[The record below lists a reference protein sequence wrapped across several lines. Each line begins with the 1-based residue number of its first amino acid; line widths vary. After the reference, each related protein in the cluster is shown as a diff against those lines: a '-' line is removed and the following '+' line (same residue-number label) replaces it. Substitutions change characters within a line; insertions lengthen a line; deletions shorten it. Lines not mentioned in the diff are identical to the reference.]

1 RSFIERTL
9 AFPDNIGI
17 EATQTGTASPTPGQ
31 AAPSPAA
38 GPRPAQSVVAHWSIV
53 RLPENPMM
61 PRLFD
66 ERVGF
71 FSNQR
76 VDFSRPD
83 HRSATRRFI
92 TRYRLECSDR
102 RE

>member
-1 RSFIERTL
+1 VPAAVR
-9 AFPDNIGI
+9 
-17 EATQTGTASPTPGQ
+17 
-31 AAPSPAA
+31 AAPGA
-38 GPRPAQSVVAHWSIV
+38 SVLAHWSIV

-71 FSNQR
+71 FSNVR
-76 VDFSRPD
+76 ARWT
-83 HRSATRRFI
+83 SAPVSTARRRRYI

-102 RE
+102 RTPATCATR